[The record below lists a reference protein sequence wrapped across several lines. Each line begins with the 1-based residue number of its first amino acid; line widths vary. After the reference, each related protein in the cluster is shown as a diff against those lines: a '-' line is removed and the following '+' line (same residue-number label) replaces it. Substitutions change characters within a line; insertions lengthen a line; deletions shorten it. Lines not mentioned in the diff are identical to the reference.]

1 MEMTVTAVSPF
12 RGKGSRYAIYLNDEF
27 AFVLYKGEL
36 SQYGLEDGATVDDA
50 LYERILGETL
60 IPRARKR
67 GMSLL
72 QSMDRTESDVRS
84 KLSDGG
90 YPREAIDDAI
100 EYLKSFHY
108 IDDDRYAYEYIRFKT
123 SSMSRRQIS
132 TKLASKGIDKDTIER
147 SFEAYYSDNEC
158 DGKDTE
164 RALIARL
171 IAKRCP
177 QGVDALDYNG
187 IQKLRAYLYGK
198 GFSVGSIEEYLR
210 S

>member
-1 MEMTVTAVSPF
+1 MEMTVTSVSPF
-12 RGKGSRYAIYLNDEF
+12 RGKGSRYAIYLNDVF

-67 GMSLL
+67 GMNLL
-72 QSMDRTESDVRS
+72 QSMDRTEADVRS

-90 YPREAIDDAI
+90 YPREAVDSAI

-108 IDDDRYAYEYIRFKT
+108 IDDDRYAYEYIRFKS
-123 SSMSRRQIS
+123 SSMSRRQICS
-132 TKLASKGIDKDTIER
+132 KLASKGIDKDTIER

-198 GFSVGSIEEYLR
+198 GFSVSSIEEYLR